1 MPWENVKMSKYNGNK
16 KFKIEIP
23 KSVKLIIDILENNG
37 YEAFA
42 VGGCVRDTILKRNP
56 QDWDI
61 TTSALPHQVKE
72 LFRRTLDTGLQH
84 GTVTIMISHVGYEV
98 TTYRIDG
105 EYSDNR
111 RPESVEFT
119 TNLIE
124 DLKRRDFTINAMAY
138 NPREG
143 LVDAFDGISDIK
155 RKLIR
160 CVGNPEERFGEDA
173 LRILRAVRFSAQLG
187 FEIDENTMKAITK
200 LSHTLEHISAERIQN
215 ELEKLIMSDNPG
227 KLIDAYKAGI
237 TKAVLPEFDKMM
249 ECPQITPYHKYNV
262 GEHTVKVIENVP
274 KNKIIRW
281 AALFHDVSKPEVMYI
296 DKKNGRTHFKGHPVA
311 GSERVPQIMR
321 RLKMDNKTIKT
332 VARLVACHDDRPTEK
347 GFTPEVIR
355 RSVHK
360 IKKDIY
366 EQYLQLAYADFQGKS
381 DYGKEKGYNGYLYT
395 CEQFKYIMENDI
407 CTSTKE
413 LNISGKDLIAL
424 GCPTGAI
431 IGDILD
437 ELLDIVLVNPEA
449 NVHEKLITE
458 AKSLIT
464 KAVNS

>member
-1 MPWENVKMSKYNGNK
+1 MSRYNGK
-16 KFKIEIP
+16 KDFKIEIP
-23 KSVKLIIDILENNG
+23 KSVKLIIDVLENNG

-42 VGGCVRDTILKRNP
+42 VGGCVRDTILNRNP

-61 TTSALPHQVKE
+61 TTSALPQQVKA
-72 LFRRTLDTGLQH
+72 LFHRTLDTGLQH
-84 GTVTIMISHVGYEV
+84 GTVTVMISHVGYEV

-143 LVDAFDGISDIK
+143 LVDAFDGISDIE
-155 RKLIR
+155 RKIIR
-160 CVGNPEERFGEDA
+160 CVGKPEERFGEDA
-173 LRILRAVRFSAQLG
+173 LRILRAVRFSAQLN
-187 FEIDENTMKAITK
+187 FEIDEATMKAITK
-200 LSHTLEHISAERIQN
+200 LSHTLEHISAERIQC
-215 ELEKLIMSDNPG
+215 ELEKLIMSDSPA
-227 KLIDAYKAGI
+227 KLITAYETGI
-237 TKAVLPEFDKMM
+237 TKTVLPEFDKMM

-274 KNKIIRW
+274 KEKIIRW

-296 DKKNGRTHFKGHPVA
+296 DDKNGRTHFKGHALV
-311 GSERVPQIMR
+311 GSERAPQIMR

-332 VARLVACHDDRPTEK
+332 VSRLVACHDDRPTEK
-347 GFTPEVIR
+347 GFTPEVVR

-366 EQYLQLAYADFQGKS
+366 KQYLQLAYADFQGKS
-381 DYGKEKGYNGYLYT
+381 DYGKEKGYDGYLYT
-395 CEQFKYIMENDI
+395 CEQFNYIMENNI

-413 LNISGKDLIAL
+413 LKISGKDLIAL
-424 GCPTGAI
+424 GCPTGSV

-437 ELLDIVLVNPEA
+437 ELLDMVLVNPETNNYDNLIA
-449 NVHEKLITE
+449 EAKKLI
-458 AKSLIT
+458 AKTVSF
-464 KAVNS
+464 